1 MYENSNL
8 FNDFV
13 HRTSNIVHQFIIFKE
28 TTMKNIR
35 FIYKNSLLLALALLM
50 TIGCRKE
57 GVEVIDVSFTA
68 DKTTVNKGEEVT
80 FTFGAGA
87 DALSIYTGDAG
98 KDFKKSRIALVEQ
111 QGLTEEQLRTKLL
124 AERIDSLKEYYLRM
138 PNVETVPADFKYTG
152 GALAVYNGK
161 LVPWDYSNSTN
172 SRYIQLKLADGNPQ
186 TLTFKAN
193 KTVLPAMLNW
203 TNTTLTSKGALSN
216 VANNFF
222 APFCAF
228 PDGFTPQST
237 QGQSVRFGVQVVIDG
252 KESAVTYFTQAV
264 RELLDNLSF
273 DLAATI
279 TAWRTANP
287 TLKGAN
293 GIDEVRLIFNAD
305 VPTLTDDDGDLL
317 SYKGN
322 VYIQEVRLGSSDNMI
337 RTFNSGVT
345 IPYVFEGK
353 TQTYKYKYA
362 TAGTYTA
369 TMVATYI
376 GRKKYTGDGYKTNRA
391 DEVLATEYEI
401 ERRFKTIEIKVN

>member
-1 MYENSNL
+1 
-8 FNDFV
+8 
-13 HRTSNIVHQFIIFKE
+13 
-28 TTMKNIR
+28 MKNIR
-35 FIYKNSLLLALALLM
+35 FIYKNSFLLVLAIL
-50 TIGCRKE
+50 TIIGCRKSGIE
-57 GVEVIDVSFTA
+57 IIDVSFTA
-68 DKTTVNKGEEVT
+68 DKTTINKGEEVA

-87 DALSIYTGDAG
+87 DALSIYTGDVG

-111 QGLTEEQLRTKLL
+111 KGLTEEQLRTTLL
-124 AERIDSLKEYYLRM
+124 AERIDSLKEYFLR
-138 PNVETVPADFKYTG
+138 VPSIESVPTDYQYTG
-152 GALAVYNGK
+152 GSMAIFNGK
-161 LVPWDYSNSTN
+161 LVAWDYSNATN

-203 TNTTLTSKGALSN
+203 TNATLTSKGALNN
-216 VANNFF
+216 VANNIF

-237 QGQSVRFGVQVVIDG
+237 QGQSVRFGIQVVIDG
-252 KESAVTYFTQAV
+252 KESAITYFTQTV

-279 TAWRTANP
+279 NAWRIANP

-305 VPTLTDDDGDLL
+305 APTLADDDGDLL

-322 VYIQEVRLGSSDNMI
+322 VYIQEVRLGSADNMI
-337 RTFNSGVT
+337 RSFNTGVT
-345 IPYVFEGK
+345 IPYVFDGK

-376 GRKKYTGDGYKTNRA
+376 GRKKYSGDGYKTNRA